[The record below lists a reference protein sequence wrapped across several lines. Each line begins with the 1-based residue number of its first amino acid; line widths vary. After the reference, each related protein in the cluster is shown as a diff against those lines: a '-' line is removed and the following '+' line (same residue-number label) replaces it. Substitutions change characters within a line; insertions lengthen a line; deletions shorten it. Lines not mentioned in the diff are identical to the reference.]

1 MIGTIQGKG
10 IIRRRI
16 CLEIKIEIYLR
27 YLYFKILARNPG
39 EDFQEVV
46 SCIGLEIRQVCTINV
61 DMTHHYVMVVET
73 IKMIKYKMQRRA
85 EPGQKPEDH

>member
-27 YLYFKILARNPG
+27 YLYFKILARNLG

-73 IKMIKYKMQRRA
+73 VKMIKYKMQRRA